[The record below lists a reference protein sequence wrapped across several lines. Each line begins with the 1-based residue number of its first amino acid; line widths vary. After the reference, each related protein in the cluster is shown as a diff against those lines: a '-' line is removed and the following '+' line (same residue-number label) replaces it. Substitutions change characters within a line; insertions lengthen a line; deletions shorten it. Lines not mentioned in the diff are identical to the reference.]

1 MFFWTRFTNKKKT
14 GIPQGSIWGPV
25 LLNVF
30 INGLDD
36 RNKVHSQQI
45 HKLFQTGGSVNT
57 LEARTAIQTDLVSKN
72 GLTETSGSST
82 QANGKSCIW
91 DGATPCISTV

>member
-1 MFFWTRFTNKKKT
+1 MDFKVSENLSRLPGQRVVTNGAMSHWWLVAT
-14 GIPQGSIWGPV
+14 DMLQGSIWGPV

-36 RNKVHSQQI
+36 RDRVHSQQI

-57 LEARTAIQTDLVSKN
+57 LEARTAIQRDLVWKD
-72 GLTETSGSST
+72 GLTETS
-82 QANGKSCIW
+82 
-91 DGATPCISTV
+91 